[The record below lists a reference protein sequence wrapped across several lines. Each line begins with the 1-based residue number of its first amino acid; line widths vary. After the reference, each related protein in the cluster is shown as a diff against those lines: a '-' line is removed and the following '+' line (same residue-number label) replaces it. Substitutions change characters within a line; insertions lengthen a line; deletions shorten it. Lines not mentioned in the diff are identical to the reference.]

1 MTKRDI
7 GREILDGIR
16 EIKQGGG
23 RRFAAEGLAEI
34 RAIREKMALSQSA
47 FAGLLGVSLRTLQD
61 WEQGR
66 RQPTGAARSLLL
78 VAQARPE
85 ILRDVLAKNA
95 A

>member
-1 MTKRDI
+1 MGK
-7 GREILDGIR
+7 REIGKEILEGLR
-16 EIKQGGG
+16 EIKEGGG
-23 RRFAAEGLAEI
+23 RRFKIEGLAEI
-34 RAIREKMALSQSA
+34 RAIREKMGLSQSA

-85 ILRDVLAKNA
+85 VLREVLVTKA

>member
-7 GREILDGIR
+7 GREILEGLR

-23 RRFAAEGLAEI
+23 RRFVAEGLAEI
-34 RAIREKMALSQSA
+34 RVIREKMGLSQSA

-85 ILRDVLAKNA
+85 VLRDVLVKKA